1 MACSLTSGYSID
13 CRESIGGLKKV
24 LIANFTNVN
33 QSTPFTF
40 TAGVITG
47 ISMVGAA
54 KFWPFEQVKET
65 SSFTEAIQVSDV
77 NGTIGYETTLTTVFN
92 KSDTDLRNQIR
103 LLAQSSLMI
112 IILDR
117 NGKYWMMGQYAGA
130 EMTTGNHTSGVAMGD
145 RNGYELTF
153 ISKENL
159 PMYEISAAAV
169 SAVTGA

>member
-65 SSFTEAIQVSDV
+65 SSFSEA
-77 NGTIGYETTLTTVFN
+77 
-92 KSDTDLRNQIR
+92 
-103 LLAQSSLMI
+103 LMP
-112 IILDR
+112 
-117 NGKYWMMGQYAGA
+117 Y
-130 EMTTGNHTSGVAMGD
+130 
-145 RNGYELTF
+145 
-153 ISKENL
+153 
-159 PMYEISAAAV
+159 
-169 SAVTGA
+169 

>member
-1 MACSLTSGYSID
+1 MACAITSGYTLD
-13 CRESIGGLKKV
+13 CRESVGGLKKV
-24 LIANFTNVN
+24 LITNFTNVN

-47 ISMVGAA
+47 ITMVGGA
-54 KFWPFEQVKET
+54 KFWAFEQVKET
-65 SSFTEAIQVSDV
+65 SNYVEDIQVSDG
-77 NGTIGYETTLTTVFN
+77 NGTVGYLTTLTTVFN

-130 EMTTGNHTSGVAMGD
+130 DMTPSKHTSGTAMAD

-153 ISKENL
+153 VSKENL

-169 SAVTGA
+169 AAVTGA